1 MVRRTDSMSN
11 PYRSRTVTRRSYALI
26 ALVASISLVHA
37 PAVHAQAAKSQKAL
51 VRQAVLDYVEGF
63 YEGDSTRFVRSVSP
77 DVFKFGYSIPRDS
90 TAYRGSRMTWQQFH
104 NYANRVKS
112 QNQQAPKTA
121 KKEIVVFDVL
131 DQTASAK
138 LTASWGV
145 DYLLL
150 ARQDGQWKVT
160 HVLWQTLP
168 QKPQSSAGRGKKRA
182 QP

>member
-1 MVRRTDSMSN
+1 M
-11 PYRSRTVTRRSYALI
+11 TRRRYGLI
-26 ALVASISLVHA
+26 AIVAAVGLLHA
-37 PAVHAQAAKSQKAL
+37 PALDAQAPKSAKVSAKTEKAA
-51 VRQAVLDYVEGF
+51 VRAAVLDYVEGF

-77 DVFKFGYSIPRDS
+77 EVFKFGYSVPRDS
-90 TAYRGSRMTWQQFH
+90 TSYRGSRMTWQQF
-104 NYANRVKS
+104 NGYANRVKS

-150 ARQDGQWKVT
+150 AKQDGRWKIT

-168 QKPQSSAGRGKKRA
+168 QKR
-182 QP
+182 